1 MEGRG
6 ITIRKCVPTL
16 FELVI
21 FHNVLGPCIAFARWK
36 LKNSFTSVENRER
49 D

>member
-1 MEGRG
+1 MEEMRHGG

-21 FHNVLGPCIAFARWK
+21 FHNVLGLVSP
-36 LKNSFTSVENRER
+36 LLDGN
-49 D
+49 